1 METLNGS
8 LHDPIRWRSTAK
20 TVSGQQPKFVAT
32 YETEEQELEPVF
44 EKANEEY
51 YKAKSL
57 GRLHESLEVIHPG
70 TSMYRRIGP
79 EFRTTAGRPVRGL
92 LFVITECSNPS
103 QEDDFNQWY
112 NEVHIPDILATG
124 LYHTVY
130 RYEKVRY
137 KQGRGR
143 YLAMYETEQDPSEAF
158 REILEEH
165 RPRWLE
171 QKRYIDSLQVH
182 LLESLERL

>member
-1 METLNGS
+1 
-8 LHDPIRWRSTAK
+8 
-20 TVSGQQPKFVAT
+20 
-32 YETEEQELEPVF
+32 
-44 EKANEEY
+44 
-51 YKAKSL
+51 
-57 GRLHESLEVIHPG
+57 
-70 TSMYRRIGP
+70 MYRRTGP
-79 EFRTTAGRPVRGL
+79 EFRTTAKRPVRGL
-92 LFVITECSNPS
+92 LFAITECSNPS

-112 NEVHIPDILATG
+112 NEVHIPDIFATG

-182 LLESLERL
+182 LIESLERL